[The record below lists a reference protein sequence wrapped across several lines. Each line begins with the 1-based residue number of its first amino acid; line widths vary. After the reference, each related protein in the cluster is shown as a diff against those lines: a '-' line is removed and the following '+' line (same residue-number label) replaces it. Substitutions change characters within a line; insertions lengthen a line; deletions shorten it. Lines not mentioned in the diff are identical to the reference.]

1 MASDLRSSGFVRETR
16 GPNGQLIYRIWATED
31 RVYQYT
37 APKHQDAAALE
48 RSRTYACT
56 ELQRQMSEAGL
67 TLADL
72 IPPTDPRGVT
82 LK

>member
-1 MASDLRSSGFVRETR
+1 MASDLRTSGFILESR
-16 GPNGQLIYRIWATED
+16 GLNGHMIYRIWATED
-31 RVYQYT
+31 RMYQYT

-48 RSRTYACT
+48 RSRAYACT
-56 ELQRQMSEAGL
+56 DLQRQMTEAGL

-72 IPPTDPRGVT
+72 IPPTDPRGVP